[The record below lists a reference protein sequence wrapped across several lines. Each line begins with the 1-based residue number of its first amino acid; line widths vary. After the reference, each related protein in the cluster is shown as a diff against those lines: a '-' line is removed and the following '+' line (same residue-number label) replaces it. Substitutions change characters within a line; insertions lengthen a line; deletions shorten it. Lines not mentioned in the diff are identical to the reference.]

1 MRILHIFDHS
11 VPLHSGYAFRSL
23 NILREQRA
31 RGWETF
37 QLTSPKHVMDSPEVE
52 FVDGFEFYRTP
63 LVTGPISRIPIL
75 RELAQMRATAK
86 RLESVARLVRPDV
99 LHAHSPVLNALPAL
113 RVGRRLGIPVVYE
126 VRAFW
131 EDAATDHGTSAEGSL
146 RYRATRA
153 IETFALRHADAVT
166 TICEGLRSDIIARG
180 IPESKV
186 TVIPNAV
193 DIENF
198 KDMPE
203 RNEALASKLGLTDK
217 WVLGFIGS
225 FYAYEGL
232 HLLIEAL
239 PKILKTAPE
248 TRVLLVGGGPQ
259 EERLKGLAQQRGVAD
274 KVIFTGRVP
283 HSEVSKYYGLI
294 DILVYPRI
302 SIRLTELVTP
312 LKPLEAMAQRKM
324 LIASDIGGHRELIR
338 DGDTGILF
346 RAGDAAGLT
355 EAALSTLANREK
367 WPHQL
372 ERARKFVEDE
382 RSWARSVANYERV
395 YGGIAANAI
404 GRSNRGGQ
412 GSLETAK
419 AAPPSSPTT

>member
-11 VPLHSGYAFRSL
+11 VPLHSGYSFRSL
-23 NILREQRA
+23 SILRQQRA

-37 QLTSPKHVMDSPEVE
+37 QLTSPKHILDSPPVE

-63 LVTGPISRIPIL
+63 PVTGLVAHIPVL
-75 RELAQMRATAK
+75 RELAQMRATTR
-86 RLESVARLVRPDV
+86 RLESVARLIRPDV
-99 LHAHSPVLNALPAL
+99 LHAHSPVLNAIPAL
-113 RVGRRLGIPVVYE
+113 RVGKRLGIPVVYE

-131 EDAATDHGTSAEGSL
+131 EDAATDLGTSKEGGL

-153 IETFALRHADAVT
+153 LESFALRHADAVT
-166 TICEGLRSDIIARG
+166 TICEGLRGDIVKRG
-180 IPESKV
+180 IAEDIV

-193 DIENF
+193 DIESF
-198 KDMPE
+198 ADAPPHDDD
-203 RNEALASKLGLTDK
+203 LAAKLGLTGK
-217 WVLGFIGS
+217 TVLGFIGS

-239 PKILKTAPE
+239 PKILAKSPD

-259 EERLKGLAQQRGVAD
+259 EQRLKALSHEKGVAD

-283 HSEVSKYYGLI
+283 HSIVSQYYGLI
-294 DILVYPRI
+294 DVLVYPRI

-338 DGDTGILF
+338 HRDTGILF
-346 RAGDAAGLT
+346 KAGDADSLA
-355 EAALSTLANREK
+355 EAALWTLANRDT
-367 WPHQL
+367 WPDQL
-372 ERARKFVEDE
+372 ERARHFVEEE

-395 YGGIAANAI
+395 YGGIAA
-404 GRSNRGGQ
+404 
-412 GSLETAK
+412 
-419 AAPPSSPTT
+419 